1 VNVINKISYRRSQG
15 PSKAR
20 GP

>member
-15 PSKAR
+15 PPKAR